1 MQSTYPPIFVISLPG
16 TDERRSYISEQLG
29 KLGLPFSFF
38 DAVNGYELDVLSH
51 ENYNG
56 KKRRLL
62 FGKDLTQGELG
73 CFLSHKKIYQKI
85 CNDNLE
91 SAVILEDDVILHEDF
106 PKILS
111 TLSKH
116 QDHFDLVRFLGSPKV
131 MKRGG
136 RKLIPLN
143 DPYWLIRMP
152 TAPGGAHATLV
163 TQNGAQKLLHSM
175 QRTAYPIDTLLGRG
189 WETGVEALAVHPG
202 LATQE
207 LSFANTIGN
216 DRFDKTL
223 QLAGFERLA
232 FPFTR
237 GWFKISEAIG
247 KKWLYW
253 SNIHQ
258 DQKVKTHYL
267 HSA

>member
-1 MQSTYPPIFVISLPG
+1 MTTTYPPIFVISLPG
-16 TDERRSYISEQLG
+16 TEERRAYITEQLG

-38 DAVNGYELDVLSH
+38 DAVNGYALDVPSH

-56 KKRRLL
+56 FKRRLY

-73 CFLSHKKIYQKI
+73 CFLSHKKLYEKI
-85 CNDNLE
+85 CDDNLE
-91 SAVILEDDVILHEDF
+91 SAVILEDDVILHQDF

-111 TLSKH
+111 TLKKH
-116 QDHFDLVRFLGSPKV
+116 HQSFDLVRFLGSPKV

-136 RKLIPLN
+136 RKLIPLE
-143 DPYWLIRMP
+143 DSYWLIRMP

-163 TQNGAQKLLHSM
+163 TQNGAQKLLKAM
-175 QRTAYPIDTLLGRG
+175 RRTAYPIDTLLGRG

-202 LATQE
+202 LATQK

-216 DRFDKTL
+216 DRFDKNIRL
-223 QLAGFERLA
+223 QGIERLA

-237 GWFKISEAIG
+237 GWFKINEMIG

-253 SNIHQ
+253 SRAYH
-258 DQKVKTHYL
+258 DQKIKTRSL